1 MLNVG
6 LVGLANV
13 GKSTLFNALSKQHVP
28 AENYPFCTINPNIA
42 IVEYHD
48 ERLDL
53 MTKILNSEKKVNPS
67 IEFVDIAGLVKGASK
82 GEGLGNLFLENIRN
96 VDCIAHVIRFF
107 SDPHVTHVNGKID
120 PIADADIVNLELIAK
135 DFETVEKRIEKTSK
149 IARVGDKEAR
159 TETEILSEL
168 KEHLNSEKPSITFL
182 KGERTEKQQKIIES
196 LFLLTEKPV
205 IYVAN
210 IDESPNETTN
220 EKIKAFREYAF
231 SKGAQFTEIH
241 AKLHSDLSDLDEQ
254 EQKVFLNEYGIEK
267 SALDYFILKCKQALN
282 LVTFITGNEKESKSW
297 NVVNGTNALQAAG
310 KIHSDIQEGF
320 IKAEVINF
328 EKILE
333 IPDMK
338 KLKELGY
345 INAEGK
351 DYLIKEGDYIY
362 FHFR

>member
-6 LVGLANV
+6 FVGLANV

-42 IVEYHD
+42 IVEYND

-96 VDCIAHVIRFF
+96 VDCIAHVIRIFT
-107 SDPHVTHVNGKID
+107 DPNVTHVNGKID

-149 IARVGDKEAR
+149 MARVGDKEAR
-159 TETEILSEL
+159 TETEILSAL

-182 KGERTEKQQKIIES
+182 RGERTEKYQKIIES

-210 IDESPNETTN
+210 IDESSNETTTQ
-220 EKIKAFREYAF
+220 KIKAFREYAL
-231 SKGAQFTEIH
+231 SRGAQLVEIH
-241 AKLHSDLSDLDEQ
+241 AKLHADLSDLDEQ

-267 SALDYFILKCKQALN
+267 SALDSFILKCKQALN
-282 LVTFITGNEKESKSW
+282 LITFITGNEKESKSW
-297 NVVNGTNALQAAG
+297 NIINGSTALQAAG

-320 IKAEVINF
+320 IKAEVVNF
-328 EKILE
+328 EKIRE

-345 INAEGK
+345 VNAEGK
-351 DYLIKEGDYIY
+351 DYLVKEGDYIY